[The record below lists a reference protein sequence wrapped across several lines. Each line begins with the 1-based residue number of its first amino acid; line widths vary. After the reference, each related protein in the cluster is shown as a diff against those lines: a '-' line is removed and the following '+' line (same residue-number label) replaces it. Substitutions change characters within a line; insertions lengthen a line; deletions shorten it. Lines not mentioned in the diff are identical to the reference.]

1 MKKKLVSLALA
12 IVMVV
17 GSATT
22 VMANPAVD
30 AFNAAQV
37 AKGEAEKA
45 ALLAQYE
52 AYQARLRAFWASQL
66 GDTSV
71 ADFQAAQKANTSVAD
86 FQAAQLANTSV
97 ADFQAAQ
104 LTAAGWLAQYQ
115 AAQLAE
121 AQARWAARYAAAANG
136 LAVNVD

>member
-86 FQAAQLANTSV
+86 FQAAQL
-97 ADFQAAQ
+97 
-104 LTAAGWLAQYQ
+104 TAAGWLAQYQ

>member
-71 ADFQAAQKANTSVAD
+71 ADFQAAQ
-86 FQAAQLANTSV
+86 LANTSV